1 MANISKRE
9 RFEKVA
15 STRVQKVIDMLGLL
29 GNCANPNNYEYT
41 DEDVDKMFG
50 AINKALK
57 EAKAAYVSA
66 QSKEEKKCFK
76 F

>member
-1 MANISKRE
+1 MANSSKRE

-41 DEDVDKMFG
+41 NDDVEKMFG

-57 EAKAAYVSA
+57 EARAAYTSA
-66 QSKEEKKCFK
+66 QSKEEKKSFK